1 MAQFPYILNQLA
13 AFIPRDYFDR
23 LVKRFQG
30 NRYVKTYTCWNHL
43 LVMIW
48 AQLTSRRS
56 LRDIESSLRVHS
68 DKTYRLGIGRDVSRN
83 NIAYAMAHRDVSI
96 FRELAQ
102 EMMRR
107 ASKISIKDE
116 VLELIAQGFNIGG
129 LFAIDSSTVSLELSR
144 FSWSIPQQEWGGI
157 KIHTMFDLLRR
168 VPRLCLITGHEERD
182 QTFMSEYPYEANC
195 FYVFDKMYFK
205 TQSLYSIHTI
215 GAYFVTRI
223 KDNVLYEVIS
233 QQSVDGL
240 HVLADQTIRFT
251 SRWARHGY
259 PRTLRLIH
267 FYSTEKNAVLKFV
280 TNNTELDAATIA
292 LLYKYRWQIEL
303 FFKWIKQHLR
313 ITTFY
318 GTSAN
323 AVMSQV
329 YIAFTTYCMLALAA
343 DASNHKGSLYEF
355 ANIMSVSLTEK
366 IMLKDLIARYNR
378 EGSEDK
384 ITPEPSIF
392 DFDNLSEFL

>member
-1 MAQFPYILNQLA
+1 MTQTPYILNQLV

-23 LVKRFQG
+23 LVKKFQG
-30 NRYVKTYTCWNHL
+30 NRYIKTYTCWNHL

-48 AQLTSRRS
+48 AQLTSRKS

-68 DKTYRLGIGRDVSRN
+68 DKTYRLGTGRDISRN
-83 NIAYAMAHRDVSI
+83 NIAYAMVHRDVSI

-107 ASKISIKDE
+107 ASKTSIKDE
-116 VLELIAQGFNIGG
+116 ILELIAQGFNLSGF
-129 LFAIDSSTVSLELSR
+129 FAIDSSTVSLELSK
-144 FSWSIPQQEWGGI
+144 FSWSIPQKEWGGV
-157 KIHTMFDLLRR
+157 KLHTMFDLLRQ

-195 FYVFDKMYFK
+195 LYTFDKMYFK
-205 TQSLYSIHTI
+205 TRSLHLIHSI

-223 KDNVLYEVIS
+223 KDNVLYEVLS
-233 QQSVDGL
+233 EQAVDGSL
-240 HVLADQTIRFT
+240 ILADQTIRFT
-251 SRWARHGY
+251 SRWAKQGY
-259 PRTLRLIH
+259 PETLRLIY
-267 FYSTEKNAVLKFV
+267 FYSTEKNTVLKFV
-280 TNNTELDAATIA
+280 TNNTMLDAATVA

-323 AVMSQV
+323 AVMSQI
-329 YIAFTTYCMLALAA
+329 YIAFATYCMLALAA
-343 DASNHKGSLYEF
+343 DASNHKGTLYEF
-355 ANIMSVSLTEK
+355 TNMMSVSLTEK
-366 IMLKDLIARYNR
+366 IMLKDLIARYNK
-378 EGSEDK
+378 ESHIDK
-384 ITPEPSIF
+384 NNIEPSLF
-392 DFDNLSEFL
+392 DFYNLTEFF